1 MIIEELRLAE
11 IGIRPGSKVFIL
23 PLSCAVGVDKLLS
36 TASDL
41 FKIEEMPGETDATTI
56 SNDESQPLVNNDQ
69 ELNERLGK
77 DKSDFKRSIRARL
90 TVLQVVNAIRGQAVF
105 SFDFLLLTILAS
117 IIALLG
123 LLEDNSV

>member
-1 MIIEELRLAE
+1 MAE

-23 PLSCAVGVDKLLS
+23 PLSCALGIHSLTS
-36 TASDL
+36 TTPAIVEINDPGKDL
-41 FKIEEMPGETDATTI
+41 ENE
-56 SNDESQPLVNNDQ
+56 NESQPLTSDDQ
-69 ELNERLGK
+69 ELHERLGTNQ
-77 DKSDFKRSIRARL
+77 SDFKRSIRARL
-90 TVLQVVNAIRGQAVF
+90 TVLQVVNAIRGQTLF